1 MILGLG
7 SHGKWRKH
15 TVNTLA
21 SVQLLI
27 SSRAAPAL
35 SYKLCVLL
43 GWEASSFPWHCP
55 PERGL
60 YQHPQEQANR
70 GFTFWLPLFHSTF
83 TNRGFIIIFKVLLKA
98 IHQIPREFSVAKKAP
113 ATESPLWS
121 RSVGTLPSAQQES
134 VVIMT
139 PTSTRC
145 LLEDFVSRCMA
156 ASSQE
161 CVGGFLP

>member
-1 MILGLG
+1 M
-7 SHGKWRKH
+7 
-15 TVNTLA
+15 
-21 SVQLLI
+21 
-27 SSRAAPAL
+27 
-35 SYKLCVLL
+35 
-43 GWEASSFPWHCP
+43 
-55 PERGL
+55 
-60 YQHPQEQANR
+60 
-70 GFTFWLPLFHSTF
+70 
-83 TNRGFIIIFKVLLKA
+83 
-98 IHQIPREFSVAKKAP
+98 AKKAP